1 MSEIE
6 SRGENNPEAPSY
18 EAYAQYQVTLNGYR
32 THYVDVGDGPPVVL
46 VHGSPLSSYSFR
58 HQIAAL
64 SPHFRVVAPDLP
76 GFGKSQVP
84 EEGAS
89 FLRQSENLR
98 VLLDE
103 LDLDPFRL
111 LVHDWGGPV
120 GLGAVADRPE
130 RVCQLV
136 LVNTTLR
143 GDFRPPPYW
152 KLFTANRLGDL
163 LIVNLKL
170 FNRGLPF
177 MMRAARTPEVRRH
190 YARSLDAKGTRR
202 TMLALERLEGFSSLM
217 ERVERAVREIHVP
230 TLILWGHPDPYFRR
244 DELEQMQAMFPHA
257 VVREIPNGGHFP
269 QEDAPEAVSRELLEF
284 LQ

>member
-1 MSEIE
+1 MNEIE
-6 SRGENNPEAPSY
+6 PQAGDNQGTPDY
-18 EAYAQYQVTLNGYR
+18 GAYAQYQVTLNGYR

-58 HQIAAL
+58 YQIAAL
-64 SPHFRVVAPDLP
+64 SHRFRVVAPDLL

-89 FLRQSENLR
+89 FLLQSDNLR
-98 VLLDE
+98 ALLDE
-103 LDLDPFRL
+103 LDLDSFRL

-130 RVCQLV
+130 RVSQLV

-143 GDFRPPPYW
+143 SDFRPPPYW

-177 MMRAARTPEVRRH
+177 MMRAARIPEVRQH
-190 YARSLDAKGTRR
+190 YTRSLGAKGTRR

-217 ERVERAVREIHVP
+217 ERVERAVQEIHVP
-230 TLILWGHPDPYFRR
+230 TLILWGHPDAYFRQG
-244 DELEQMQAMFPHA
+244 ELGQLRAMFPHA

-269 QEDAPEAVSRELLEF
+269 QEDAPQAMSRELLEF